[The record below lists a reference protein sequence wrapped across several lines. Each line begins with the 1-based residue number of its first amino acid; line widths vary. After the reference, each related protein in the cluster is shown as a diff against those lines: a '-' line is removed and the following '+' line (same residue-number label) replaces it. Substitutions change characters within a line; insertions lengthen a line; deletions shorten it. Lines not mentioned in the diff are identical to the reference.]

1 MSITK
6 AAWWLLHSVKW
17 HLSESTR
24 CNHKVH
30 PLHSEASAQLDCLN
44 VAFSCSGER
53 GKEKTHAEGI
63 VDIPESINE
72 GGVPFFDDVVQFIGR
87 LVLLQS
93 LHCRPFCFSIS
104 PLEFAYKY
112 LVVSELCNDWLM
124 QQKADVFEQVEGPR
138 GRRALVHLLL
148 VLGLMRVDAFKD
160 AQSPENQRGM
170 RNYLAVT
177 WPLFGCVLS

>member
-1 MSITK
+1 MSIQFCWIWYLKIIGKT
-6 AAWWLLHSVKW
+6 WL
-17 HLSESTR
+17 R
-24 CNHKVH
+24 
-30 PLHSEASAQLDCLN
+30 
-44 VAFSCSGER
+44 
-53 GKEKTHAEGI
+53 
-63 VDIPESINE
+63 
-72 GGVPFFDDVVQFIGR
+72 
-87 LVLLQS
+87 
-93 LHCRPFCFSIS
+93 
-104 PLEFAYKY
+104 Y

-177 WPLFGCVLS
+177 WPLFGCVLSWHLYVLRNRVRCCDDIYLVAPKRLIDENDPQTIWWLKSSFSHPVSAMWESDAFLWFISI